1 MHLNFISTWIKILIG
16 YMDFKVYKFVVD
28 IITIAE
34 VKWLIKNYNVTH
46 AEHFHWKQKHIR
58 DIIRP

>member
-1 MHLNFISTWIKILIG
+1 
-16 YMDFKVYKFVVD
+16 MDFKVYKFVVD